1 MEDIRVDADGN
12 FRCWKCGGRNFSE
25 KRTRRAKVIG
35 LTAGVATFGVP
46 GVVAPLVARKRLYCQ
61 GCSEYNKM
69 GNAQPYEPES
79 ARPAEAKRVSARDQ
93 DTLDRIERQQRQRD
107 QPSSRH
113 TPSVGVSRMEGKFL
127 EVKKPMRRAD

>member
-1 MEDIRVDADGN
+1 DSCPPPRPNVLNTFHHTAKAD
-12 FRCWKCGGRNFSE
+12 RW
-25 KRTRRAKVIG
+25 I
-35 LTAGVATFGVP
+35 
-46 GVVAPLVARKRLYCQ
+46 
-61 GCSEYNKM
+61 
-69 GNAQPYEPES
+69 
-79 ARPAEAKRVSARDQ
+79 EAKRVSARDQ